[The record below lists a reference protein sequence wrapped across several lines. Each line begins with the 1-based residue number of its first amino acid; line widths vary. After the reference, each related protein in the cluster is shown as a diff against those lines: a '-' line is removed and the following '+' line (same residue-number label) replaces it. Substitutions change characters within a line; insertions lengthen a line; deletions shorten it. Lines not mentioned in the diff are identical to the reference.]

1 MIDLTQFKQTS
12 EKESV
17 KEIKEFLISINI
29 NTNIKNLAKDLSY
42 GKRGI
47 MVFGKP
53 FTWQKKWSKVWIF
66 KDTLQIFAF
75 ENPTGKHFTNFF
87 VSFMQEMNSIQPG
100 DMIFSKNDPY
110 IPYDDEF
117 DEPEEKICE
126 TIDDVLDKI
135 NMFGFDSLTDEEKYI
150 LGNN

>member
-1 MIDLTQFKQTS
+1 MTDNIIMIDLTQFKQTS

-75 ENPTGKHFTNFF
+75 ENPTFALIC
-87 VSFMQEMNSIQPG
+87 SIH
-100 DMIFSKNDPY
+100 
-110 IPYDDEF
+110 
-117 DEPEEKICE
+117 
-126 TIDDVLDKI
+126 
-135 NMFGFDSLTDEEKYI
+135 
-150 LGNN
+150 